1 MSIDSFVPSVMRY
14 REDADVPLYLIM
26 LTLKLLKPR
35 SLLPMIKN
43 RPLTIKKIKIKKKKV
58 HFGFVLE
65 PNQPGNK
72 LSKTRQISGREWL

>member
-43 RPLTIKKIKIKKKKV
+43 RPLTIKKIKIKKKSSLWIC
-58 HFGFVLE
+58 FGT
-65 PNQPGNK
+65 QP
-72 LSKTRQISGREWL
+72 TRQ

>member
-43 RPLTIKKIKIKKKKV
+43 RPLTIKKIKIKKKK
-58 HFGFVLE
+58 FTLDLFWN
-65 PNQPGNK
+65 PTNPAIN
-72 LSKTRQISGREWL
+72 

>member
-43 RPLTIKKIKIKKKKV
+43 RPLTIKKIKT
-58 HFGFVLE
+58 FF
-65 PNQPGNK
+65 
-72 LSKTRQISGREWL
+72 